1 MYDRFMKRLAEFLVN
16 KNKII
21 FILFLVLTAVSL
33 FLMPRVNI
41 ITDMAEFLPND
52 SSMRI
57 GLDKMEEEFPDSA
70 MNDSKIRVM
79 FTGLSENEKEPL
91 ADELEQITFVDD
103 VTYEADDEAYNKD
116 QYTLYELTVP
126 YKD

>member
-1 MYDRFMKRLAEFLVN
+1 MYDRFMKRLAEILVN
-16 KNKII
+16 RNKII
-21 FILFLVLTAVSL
+21 FIIFLVLTAVSL

-70 MNDSKIRVM
+70 MNDSTIRVM
-79 FTGLSENEKEPL
+79 FTGLSEEE
-91 ADELEQITFVDD
+91 
-103 VTYEADDEAYNKD
+103 
-116 QYTLYELTVP
+116 
-126 YKD
+126 